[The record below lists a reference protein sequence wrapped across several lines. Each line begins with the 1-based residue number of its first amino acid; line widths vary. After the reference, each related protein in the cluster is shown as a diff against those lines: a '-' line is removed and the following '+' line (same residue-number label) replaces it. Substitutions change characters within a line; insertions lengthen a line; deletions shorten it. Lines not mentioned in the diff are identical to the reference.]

1 MKTSLA
7 NLLKARKNLDAKI
20 AAAKATALKNIKVGD
35 LVTIKNHTYITGKDE
50 DDIQD
55 WVENRHTD
63 AHYNQYGYIKFKV
76 IGVNKKTIRIFP
88 AHRDG
93 NEQCKYTV
101 PRTAIR
107 NWIKKPAKGTV
118 KKA

>member
-1 MKTSLA
+1 MKNNLT

-35 LVTIKNHTYITGKDE
+35 LVTIKNHTYITGKDK
-50 DDIQD
+50 DDVQD
-55 WVENRHTD
+55 WVENRYTD

-76 IGVNKKTIRIFP
+76 VGVNEKTIRIFP
-88 AHRDG
+88 MKNGG

-101 PRTAIR
+101 PHTAIR
-107 NWIKKPAKGTV
+107 TWVKKPAKGTA